1 MEFAGESDVYKA
13 HHAATCLDVVA
24 TAFTADPTSFSL
36 AYLAEGN
43 ANIIYTISCSQF
55 QSQPALQ
62 QSPIPSARVQ
72 RHSQC
77 VVLRLRKALPFT
89 KPSIEVLS
97 AFRERIVPLF
107 LPDHTDV
114 LMPQILLPLTSN
126 IVDGLNAMLYAMED
140 DASSVPSR
148 PVPRKGAYLPFFNE
162 EPHGILMPNLNA
174 EGGRLLE
181 FKPKWLL
188 QSPSAPRDAMR
199 CRTCAVNL
207 LRRMKGKHKGRGDSG
222 FCPFA
227 LLSRHDV
234 ALGSVM
240 QQLVQRHPGVKLL
253 RDFVGKVQPAL
264 RHLQMLQTRF
274 GEVGLEDFRS
284 SVEKDFGIAMALRDC
299 SVFLVINKDLEAPE
313 ILDVKFADLDLK
325 KTDGGK
331 IQRWTEIEE
340 ELISKGLYT
349 QNVDG
354 DESHLCFLTGDLG

>member
-1 MEFAGESDVYKA
+1 M
-13 HHAATCLDVVA
+13 
-24 TAFTADPTSFSL
+24 
-36 AYLAEGN
+36 
-43 ANIIYTISCSQF
+43 
-55 QSQPALQ
+55 
-62 QSPIPSARVQ
+62 PSEEVQ

-77 VVLRLRKALPFT
+77 AVLRLRKALPFT

-97 AFRERIVPLF
+97 AIRERIIPLF
-107 LPDHTDV
+107 SPDHTNV
-114 LMPQILLPLTSN
+114 LMPQVLLPLTSN

-140 DASSVPSR
+140 DTLSSISR
-148 PVPRKGAYLPFFNE
+148 PVPRRGAYLPFFIE

-174 EGGRLLE
+174 KGGRLLE
-181 FKPKWLL
+181 FKPKWLV
-188 QSPSAPRDAMR
+188 QSPSASRDARR

-234 ALGSVM
+234 VLGSVL
-240 QQLVQRHPGVKLL
+240 QQLVKRHPGEKLL
-253 RDFVGKVQPAL
+253 REFVGKVQPAL

-299 SVFLVINKDLEAPE
+299 SVFLVINKDLETSE

-325 KTDGGK
+325 TTDGGK

-349 QNVDG
+349 QNAGG
-354 DESHLCFLTGDLG
+354 DESHLCFLTGDIG